1 MKQWLGLIVWI
12 SMFRYAYKSKTNFS
26 SRKKALWFYFC
37 GIFSSAAVQDCTKR
51 PSLIKNVPLQLVRNI
66 INAVRYLRPEKRL
79 EKQKDRPNVNVCA
92 AGENFEEL

>member
-1 MKQWLGLIVWI
+1 MVRTDCLNFDVSLCIQIKNKFQFEEKGIVI
-12 SMFRYAYKSKTNFS
+12 LF
-26 SRKKALWFYFC
+26 LWDFF
-37 GIFSSAAVQDCTKR
+37 SAAVQDCTKR
-51 PSLIKNVPLQLVRNI
+51 PSLIKNVPLQLVRNT

>member
-1 MKQWLGLIVWI
+1 
-12 SMFRYAYKSKTNFS
+12 
-26 SRKKALWFYFC
+26 
-37 GIFSSAAVQDCTKR
+37 
-51 PSLIKNVPLQLVRNI
+51 VRNI